1 MTKTNKSEQVEVKT
15 FKWGPCVIKINIL
28 DDFKQ
33 LLLKEALKNKNDYSD
48 QLASNGKATEY
59 SQKSQQII
67 TPYLARYLDIYDKL
81 FLNHHGKGYFIIKPE
96 YRLNSLWCNY
106 QKRYDFNPP
115 HDHAGDLS
123 FVVYLTIP
131 EKLNKENAEH
141 KARSCGPGGIQFMY
155 GDGPRDCV
163 RRLAYFPAEGDMFI
177 FPAWLHHW
185 VYPFKSNITRV
196 SVSGNVYNA
205 KK

>member
-1 MTKTNKSEQVEVKT
+1 MTKTNKSEQVEIKI
-15 FKWGPCVIKINIL
+15 FKWGPCVIRIKVL

-33 LLLKEALKNKNDYSD
+33 ILLKESLKNKNDYSPK
-48 QLASNGKATEY
+48 LASDGKATEY
-59 SQKSQQII
+59 TTKSQRII
-67 TPYLARYLDIYDKL
+67 TPYLSRYLEIYDKF
-81 FLNHHGKGYFIIKPE
+81 FLNHHGKEYYNIKPE
-96 YRLNSLWCNY
+96 YKLTALWCNY
-106 QKRYDFNPP
+106 QKRSDFNPP
-115 HDHAGDLS
+115 HDHFGDLS

-131 EKLNKENAEH
+131 EKLNKENAKH

-163 RRLAYFPAEGDMFI
+163 RRLSYFPAEGDMFI

-185 VYPFKSNITRV
+185 VFPFKSNVTRV
-196 SVSGNVYNA
+196 SVSGNIYNE